1 MTRGLWT
8 RETVALLLLAA
19 YLPLML
25 FWLWFG
31 GAGALARVA
40 RPRHRADLLGG
51 RGPGLAARGLVA
63 LLPVAATAQTG
74 LRSAR
79 TV

>member
-31 GAGALARVA
+31 GAGALAQ
-40 RPRHRADLLGG
+40 L
-51 RGPGLAARGLVA
+51 GLALLV
-63 LLPVAATAQTG
+63 VAAW
-74 LRSAR
+74 
-79 TV
+79 